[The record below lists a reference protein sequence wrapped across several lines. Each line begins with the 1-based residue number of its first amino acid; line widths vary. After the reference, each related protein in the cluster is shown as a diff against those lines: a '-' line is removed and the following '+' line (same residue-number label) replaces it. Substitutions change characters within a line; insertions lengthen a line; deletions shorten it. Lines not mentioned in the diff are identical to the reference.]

1 LEYIK
6 IRGAREHN
14 LKNINVDIPRNK
26 ITVITGLSGSGKS
39 SLAFDTIFA
48 EGQRRYIESLSSYA
62 RQFLVNLDKPDVD
75 SIEGLSPSISVDQKT
90 FLRNPRSTVGTI
102 TDIYDYLRLLF
113 ASIGKVHCYECKT
126 EITVQNLN
134 EMTQIAL
141 NTKDDPIL
149 YIYSPIIQGRKGEY
163 RKEIEEIRSQ
173 GFIKLRIDGRLYDLD
188 EEIGLEKNKKHTL
201 ELLID
206 VIDKRESNC
215 KENIKEAIKE
225 SIKRS
230 SGTVLIETK
239 DGKQILLNEK
249 FSCPNCGISYPE
261 ISPRL
266 FSFNSPYGTCSE
278 CGGLGTKT
286 FFDPD
291 LIIESMDKSIAEGTI
306 KPWKNSR
313 YFTEI
318 ISEVADHYNFSLQ
331 TPLKKI
337 PEQTLNIILYGT
349 DNNKTKLQS
358 VPSSSVDQYKDSFP
372 GVIGM
377 LSTWYE
383 ETGSHEVKN
392 TLSKYITSCVCN
404 RCKGSRLKKESLS
417 VLIDSNNIYDITTY
431 SINECRVFFENLK
444 LSGREKTIGERIV
457 VEIIERLSFLS
468 QVGLNYLSLNR
479 SAPTLSGGEAQRIRL
494 ASQVGSNLT
503 GITYVLDEPTIGLHH
518 RDNKLLL
525 ETLRKLRDKGNTII
539 VVEHDENTIRNSD
552 HLIDMG
558 KGAGEKGGNIVY
570 DGATKDIY
578 SNSSSLTAKFLSGI
592 TKIEIPGQRRQPQNE
607 IIIKNAYENN
617 LKLDEISI
625 PLGIFVC
632 VTGVSGSGKST
643 LINDILYKALSKHLY
658 NNSNKAGLYEEIIG
672 IENIKR
678 VINVDQSPIGRTPRS
693 NPVTYTGLFTTIR
706 SLFAMLPESRMMGYT
721 PGRFSFNVSGGR
733 CEKCRGGGS
742 VKIDMNF
749 LSDVYVK
756 CDLCNCRR
764 YNEETLKIK
773 YRGKNIS
780 DVLQMTVKEALEFF
794 GNIPKLNYGFEILNK
809 VGLEYIRLGQP
820 ATTLSGGEAQRIK
833 LAKEISKRSSRQTLY
848 ILDEP
853 TIGLHFE
860 DIKRLLLIL
869 HDLVDKGNTVIVIE
883 HNMEIIKCADYII
896 DLGPE
901 GGGSGGNLVAKGTP
915 EEICKSKNSHTA
927 FYLRKILNSI
937 NN

>member
-1 LEYIK
+1 MEYIK

-337 PEQTLNIILYGT
+337 PEQTLNIILNYFFLRISLWMLLNENSLGEIT
-349 DNNKTKLQS
+349 IKST
-358 VPSSSVDQYKDSFP
+358 YK
-372 GVIGM
+372 V
-377 LSTWYE
+377 YQAA
-383 ETGSHEVKN
+383 V
-392 TLSKYITSCVCN
+392 
-404 RCKGSRLKKESLS
+404 
-417 VLIDSNNIYDITTY
+417 
-431 SINECRVFFENLK
+431 SINTRTLF
-444 LSGREKTIGERIV
+444 
-457 VEIIERLSFLS
+457 
-468 QVGLNYLSLNR
+468 QV
-479 SAPTLSGGEAQRIRL
+479 
-494 ASQVGSNLT
+494 
-503 GITYVLDEPTIGLHH
+503 
-518 RDNKLLL
+518 
-525 ETLRKLRDKGNTII
+525 
-539 VVEHDENTIRNSD
+539 
-552 HLIDMG
+552 
-558 KGAGEKGGNIVY
+558 
-570 DGATKDIY
+570 
-578 SNSSSLTAKFLSGI
+578 
-592 TKIEIPGQRRQPQNE
+592 
-607 IIIKNAYENN
+607 
-617 LKLDEISI
+617 
-625 PLGIFVC
+625 
-632 VTGVSGSGKST
+632 
-643 LINDILYKALSKHLY
+643 
-658 NNSNKAGLYEEIIG
+658 
-672 IENIKR
+672 
-678 VINVDQSPIGRTPRS
+678 
-693 NPVTYTGLFTTIR
+693 
-706 SLFAMLPESRMMGYT
+706 
-721 PGRFSFNVSGGR
+721 
-733 CEKCRGGGS
+733 
-742 VKIDMNF
+742 
-749 LSDVYVK
+749 
-756 CDLCNCRR
+756 
-764 YNEETLKIK
+764 
-773 YRGKNIS
+773 
-780 DVLQMTVKEALEFF
+780 
-794 GNIPKLNYGFEILNK
+794 
-809 VGLEYIRLGQP
+809 
-820 ATTLSGGEAQRIK
+820 
-833 LAKEISKRSSRQTLY
+833 
-848 ILDEP
+848 
-853 TIGLHFE
+853 
-860 DIKRLLLIL
+860 
-869 HDLVDKGNTVIVIE
+869 
-883 HNMEIIKCADYII
+883 
-896 DLGPE
+896 
-901 GGGSGGNLVAKGTP
+901 
-915 EEICKSKNSHTA
+915 
-927 FYLRKILNSI
+927 
-937 NN
+937 